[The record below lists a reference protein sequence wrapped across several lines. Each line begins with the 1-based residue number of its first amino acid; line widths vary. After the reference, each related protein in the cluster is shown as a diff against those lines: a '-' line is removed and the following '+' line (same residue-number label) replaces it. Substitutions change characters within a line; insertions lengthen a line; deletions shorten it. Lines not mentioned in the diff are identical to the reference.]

1 MARLIKYDNGLLFN
15 GAELVFT
22 ASDVG
27 NPDPECCCDTGSG
40 CPPGGL
46 CPCPDGLSNP
56 LFTTGWPGELSP
68 SITIDCEDECPYY
81 GISNGGFACG
91 DGIGYC
97 DWSVTVCAEITCNT
111 IDEDSGCGSECTLA
125 NVVVTVDTSLCDCPD
140 ELPDQSSFQYFYC
153 P

>member
-27 NPDPECCCDTGSG
+27 NPDPECCCDTG

-46 CPCPDGLSNP
+46 CPCPDASAV
-56 LFTTGWPGELSP
+56 LFLTNWPGELSP
-68 SITIDCEDECPYY
+68 GQPTIDCEDECPYLAS
-81 GISNGGFACG
+81 SNGSFTCS
-91 DGIGYC
+91 DGINTC
-97 DWSVTVCAEITCNT
+97 AWTVTICAEITCNS
-111 IDEDSGCGSECTLA
+111 IDGESGCGSDCTLA
-125 NVVVTVDTSLCDCPD
+125 NIVVTVDTSSCACPD
-140 ELPDQSSFQYFYC
+140 ELPDYSGFDYFWC